1 MSSSPLGELRA
12 SLYKK
17 DHRPQMK
24 LNLTFVVTTFSVLF
38 STVKAQSIAIVYPA
52 DGASVTPGSNLTVE
66 IDRPDTLT
74 GSTEVAVVI
83 GVISCPTSGC
93 RSVGDGVG
101 TVLYNGGY
109 DPQFHTTTAKPPH
122 QNFTVTIPSTLPKG
136 KAQLG
141 VVHTTL
147 IGTKYLIM
155 VVDSFIPVSRNS

>member
-1 MSSSPLGELRA
+1 
-12 SLYKK
+12 
-17 DHRPQMK
+17 MK
-24 LNLTFVVTTFSVLF
+24 LNLTFVVTTLGVLF
-38 STVKAQSIAIVYPA
+38 STVKAQSIVIGYPA

-109 DPQFHTTTAKPPH
+109 DPQFHTTAPVSKPPH
-122 QNFTVTIPSTLPKG
+122 QNFTIAIPSTLPKG

-147 IGTKYLIM
+147 IGALLFPFLETRNITLN
-155 VVDSFIPVSRNS
+155 VV